1 MHICEWNMLRTHVYT
16 LSYISFFPIL
26 TYNLKNSSM
35 FHLSFI
41 LLQATLYYL
50 NLHEDFENYISLERQ
65 KIFKRNTWKLCI
77 LESEGWYVLRID
89 IETDLNRASR
99 EFLVYVRASKGM
111 AYDLSWALRPQPSHC
126 SLSCFVELHIEMTFS
141 LQNSR
146 MSYWYIY
153 ESRLINKA
161 FQGLQV
167 NFCRIYSIMWIKTIT
182 VKLGLWGE
190 RQMLTAM
197 HLLH

>member
-1 MHICEWNMLRTHVYT
+1 MAAHSSVLAWRIPGTGEPGALPSMGSNRVGHNW
-16 LSYISFFPIL
+16 S
-26 TYNLKNSSM
+26 NL
-35 FHLSFI
+35 
-41 LLQATLYYL
+41 AAAAAA
-50 NLHEDFENYISLERQ
+50 ERQ

-89 IETDLNRASR
+89 IETDLNRAST
-99 EFLVYVRASKGM
+99 EFLVYVRASKCT
-111 AYDLSWALRPQPSHC
+111 AHDLSWALRPHPSHC
-126 SLSCFVELHIEMTFS
+126 SLSCFVELHVEMTFS

-146 MSYWYIY
+146 MSYWYIQ
-153 ESRLINKA
+153 ESRLIYNA

-167 NFCRIYSIMWIKTIT
+167 NFCRTCSIMWIKTST

-190 RQMLTAM
+190 RQMLSAM